1 MDRNSGH
8 TQRNPVTRPAVVT
21 EKREDVGK
29 QVQETMEGIQ
39 STVRSAV
46 EGFKQVQDTIDGAKT
61 VVEQMLEG
69 VKGPAAETVKRLKPA
84 TDLLDDVR
92 PDPWLLL
99 GSAVLLGY
107 LLGHLARGP
116 APSH

>member
-8 TQRNPVTRPAVVT
+8 RQRNPGAEPVVIT
-21 EKREDVGK
+21 ENRGDVGT
-29 QVQETMEGIQ
+29 QVQETMDGVQ

-46 EGFKQVQDTIDGAKT
+46 EGFRQVQDAINGVKT
-61 VVEQMLEG
+61 AVEQMLG
-69 VKGPAAETVKRLKPA
+69 TVKGPAGETVERLKPA
-84 TDLLDDVR
+84 TNLLDDVR

-107 LLGHLARGP
+107 LLGNLAREP
-116 APSH
+116 ASSD